1 LPAIKSVRLSCGG
14 AFTIFATA
22 SQPIASKLRSHDG
35 EVGEVGEACPALHI
49 WNQSAMMRGLSRYET
64 AMRRLLCLLLLI
76 LALPAAGAGL
86 LDSRPNATLG
96 GAPLDNRKDF
106 LPVRQ
111 AFQLSLIETTP
122 ESIKLRFVATEG
134 YYLYR
139 HRFQFRTE
147 PVDIGLGAAQLPA
160 GEAKHDE
167 YFGDVEVYHGIIDVD
182 LPRTPGDNRPFTLLV
197 GYQGCADKGLC
208 YPPETERLSIGEPTP
223 VDAGSAPATASAW
236 SWKALALFFLAGI
249 GLTFTPCVLPML
261 PILSGVVLRGQVGGL
276 RGLSLSLAYVLPMA
290 ICFAVLGALM
300 GVFGAGLNL
309 QARLQSAWVLVP
321 FSLFFVLFAVAMF
334 GVFELRLPQSISTRL
349 DRIAGKTEGGS
360 LWGAAVL
367 GVVSSLLVSP
377 CVSAPLAGAL
387 LYISASG
394 DALGGGLKLFAL
406 GLGMGAPLL
415 LVATGGATWLP
426 KSGPWLVTVKNAIG
440 VLLLAL
446 AIGLLSRVL
455 PGPITLLLTGLLCAG
470 VALFLGTLEF
480 TEKTARQRL
489 AQLLGLFLLAY
500 ALACWFGAWSGQSD
514 PTRPLG
520 RGQATLISSNGNAI
534 NPSDWQTISTGAEL
548 DRALGEAKAAGQ
560 PLLLDWYADWC
571 ISCKVIEHEVL
582 PDPGVIA
589 QLKGYR
595 LVRFD
600 MTDSN
605 AEQRALLDRYK
616 LFGPPALLIFGK
628 NGLERGDVRVVG
640 EIDANG
646 LVERLIRAND
656 QI

>member
-1 LPAIKSVRLSCGG
+1 MRRLSR
-14 AFTIFATA
+14 F
-22 SQPIASKLRSHDG
+22 
-35 EVGEVGEACPALHI
+35 EA
-49 WNQSAMMRGLSRYET
+49 
-64 AMRRLLCLLLLI
+64 AMRRLLCLMLLI
-76 LALPAAGAGL
+76 LALPASAAGL
-86 LDSRPNATLG
+86 LDSRPSPTLG
-96 GAPLDNRKDF
+96 GGTLDNSKDF

-122 ESIKLRFVATEG
+122 ESIKLRLVATDG

-147 PVDIGLGAAQLPA
+147 PADIGLGEAQLPK
-160 GEAKHDE
+160 GEQKHDE
-167 YFGDVEVYHGIIDVD
+167 YFGDVEVYHGILDID
-182 LPRTPGDNRPFTLLV
+182 LPRKPGEQRPFTLV
-197 GYQGCADKGLC
+197 VTYQGCADKGLC
-208 YPPETERLSIGEPTP
+208 YPPETERLSIGN
-223 VDAGSAPATASAW
+223 VAGSSPEALAAPVSASSW
-236 SWKALALFFLAGI
+236 SWKEIALFFLAGI

-261 PILSGVVLRGQVGGL
+261 PILSGVVLRGKVGGL

-290 ICFAVLGALM
+290 ACFALLGALM

-309 QARLQSAWVLVP
+309 QARLQSVWVLVP
-321 FSLFFVLFAVAMF
+321 FSALFVIFAIAMF
-334 GVFELRLPQSISTRL
+334 GAFELRLPQSISSRL

-394 DALGGGLKLFAL
+394 DAVGGGLKLFAL

-415 LVATGGATWLP
+415 LIATGGATWLP

-455 PGPITLLLTGLLCAG
+455 PGQITLLLVGLLSAG
-470 VALFLGTLEF
+470 VALFLGALEF
-480 TEKTARQRL
+480 TEKTTRQKL
-489 AQLLGLFLLAY
+489 AQLLGLALLVY
-500 ALACWFGAWSGQSD
+500 ALASWYGALSGQTD
-514 PTRPLG
+514 PMRPLG
-520 RGQATLISSNGNAI
+520 REYASANNGAVAPN
-534 NPSDWQTISTGAEL
+534 STQWQTITTSAEL
-548 DRALGEAKAAGQ
+548 DRVMQEAQSAGK

-582 PDPGVIA
+582 PDPGVVA
-589 QLKGYR
+589 RLAGYS
-595 LVRFD
+595 LIRFD

-616 LFGPPALLIFGK
+616 LFGPPALLFFAK
-628 NGLERGDVRVVG
+628 NGEELQNVRVVG
-640 EIDANG
+640 EIDAPG
-646 LVERLIRAND
+646 LIERLNRAND
-656 QI
+656 QN